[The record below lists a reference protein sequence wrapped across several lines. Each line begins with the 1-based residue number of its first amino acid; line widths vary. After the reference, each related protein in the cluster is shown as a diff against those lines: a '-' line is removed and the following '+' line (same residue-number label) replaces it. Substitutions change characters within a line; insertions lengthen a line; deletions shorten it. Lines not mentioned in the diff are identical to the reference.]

1 MNKYIELCVA
11 ILAGLVV
18 CIPVVSEL
26 VIRVREAVQEK
37 NWSQLLKIVMELM
50 AEAEQTFAVGADR
63 KIFVMGQLAAAAK
76 SVNYD
81 LTDEAKQKISDMI
94 DAMCAMAKKVNV

>member
-26 VIRVREAVQEK
+26 VLKVKEAVQER

-50 AEAEQTFAVGADR
+50 SEAELMFAVGAD
-63 KIFVMGQLAAAAK
+63 KKAFVMGQLAAAAR

-81 LTDEAKQKISDMI
+81 LTEDAEQRISDMI
-94 DAMCAMAKKVNV
+94 DAMCSMAKKVNA

>member
-1 MNKYIELCVA
+1 M
-11 ILAGLVV
+11 

-26 VIRVREAVQEK
+26 VLKVKEAVQER

-50 AEAEQTFAVGADR
+50 AEAEQMFAVGADR
-63 KIFVMGQLAAAAK
+63 KIFVMGQLEAAAR

-81 LTDEAKQKISDMI
+81 LTDEAKQRISDMI